1 MRIILTQMEIE
12 EAIEKLILDQ
22 VDVPDD
28 MRIDIDLKATRG
40 EEGYQAFIDIVDHDA
55 PEDGS
60 DRSVDP
66 RIKPVDGA
74 ETLAIAEKVLEAKAE
89 ASKPRRR
96 GRPAGARNKPK
107 LSEDHRSTDDKVQV
121 TDQVAEEPVQ
131 EAQESVS
138 EAEVGQD
145 TQEAEQ
151 TPVEAPA
158 APEQASEQA
167 SEQEAETEVAEQAP
181 EQPVVAEAQAE
192 EEPEVEVAP
201 PVAAPTVTEQDV
213 SAQASDELAES
224 MSEPAQAPEAPEATE
239 RQPEPEPAPEPVS
252 EPAPVNPQ
260 PTRSLF
266 ANLSRPTNGG

>member
-66 RIKPVDGA
+66 RIKPIEGA
-74 ETLAIAEKVLEAKAE
+74 ETLGIAEKVLEAKAE

-107 LSEDHRSTDDKVQV
+107 LSKDHRSTEDKVQV
-121 TDQVAEEPVQ
+121 EHAQEPVQ

-138 EAEVGQD
+138 EAKMDQD
-145 TQEAEQ
+145 TQEVEQ
-151 TPVEAPA
+151 APTEAPA
-158 APEQASEQA
+158 VPAATEET
-167 SEQEAETEVAEQAP
+167 AEVNEPANE
-181 EQPVVAEAQAE
+181 PVIAEAQAE
-192 EEPEVEVAP
+192 EETKEETKIEVTT
-201 PVAAPTVTEQDV
+201 PVAAPTMTEQDI
-213 SAQASDELAES
+213 SAQASDELVES
-224 MSEPAQAPEAPEATE
+224 MSEP
-239 RQPEPEPAPEPVS
+239 QPEPEPNQSPEPV
-252 EPAPVNPQ
+252 PANPQ

>member
-66 RIKPVDGA
+66 RIKPIDGA
-74 ETLAIAEKVLEAKAE
+74 ETLGIAEKVLEAKAE

-107 LSEDHRSTDDKVQV
+107 LSEDHRSTEDKVQV
-121 TDQVAEEPVQ
+121 IEEPQVEAQVEQAQEPVQ
-131 EAQESVS
+131 EAQGSVS
-138 EAEVGQD
+138 EAEVDQD
-145 TQEAEQ
+145 TGETEQ
-151 TPVEAPA
+151 ASTEAPA
-158 APEQASEQA
+158 VPTAAEEISEQLI
-167 SEQEAETEVAEQAP
+167 SK
-181 EQPVVAEAQAE
+181 QPVDEPANEPVIAEAQAKE
-192 EEPEVEVAP
+192 EAKEETEVEVAP
-201 PVAAPTVTEQDV
+201 PVAPLVAAPTVTEQDI
-213 SAQASDELAES
+213 STQASDELVES
-224 MSEPAQAPEAPEATE
+224 MSEP
-239 RQPEPEPAPEPVS
+239 QPEPEPV
-252 EPAPVNPQ
+252 PANPQ

>member
-66 RIKPVDGA
+66 RIKPIDGA
-74 ETLAIAEKVLEAKAE
+74 ETLGIAEKVLEAKAE

-107 LSEDHRSTDDKVQV
+107 LSEDHRSTEDKVQV
-121 TDQVAEEPVQ
+121 TEEPQAEAQAEQAQETVQ

-138 EAEVGQD
+138 EAEVD
-145 TQEAEQ
+145 R
-151 TPVEAPA
+151 
-158 APEQASEQA
+158 
-167 SEQEAETEVAEQAP
+167 ETREAEQAP
-181 EQPVVAEAQAE
+181 TEAPATAEEVVEQPNSEQPVDEPANEPVVAEAQAE
-192 EEPEVEVAP
+192 EETEVEVAP

-213 SAQASDELAES
+213 STQASDELAES
-224 MSEPAQAPEAPEATE
+224 VSESAP
-239 RQPEPEPAPEPVS
+239 

-266 ANLSRPTNGG
+266 ANLSRPTNGPGNGG